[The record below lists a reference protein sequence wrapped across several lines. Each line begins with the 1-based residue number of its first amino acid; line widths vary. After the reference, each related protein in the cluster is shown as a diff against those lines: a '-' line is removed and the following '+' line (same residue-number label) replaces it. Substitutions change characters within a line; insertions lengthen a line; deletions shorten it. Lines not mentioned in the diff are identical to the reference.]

1 MGRTKGEAAR
11 SKSRPSSSSEAASL
25 LPSSA
30 TTVGFG
36 GYVGS
41 SRVDSS
47 LASTSDGST
56 FLEIDGELA
65 VQLKRLSRKDPTTK
79 LKALSSLSQL
89 IAQKSALEI
98 VAIIPQW
105 AFEYRKLLMDYSREV
120 RRATNDTMTNLVTVV
135 GRELA
140 PHLKPLIGPW
150 WFSQF
155 DSVYEVSQAA
165 KRSFQTAFPAQER
178 RLDALMLYSSEIF
191 MYIEE
196 NLKLTPQSLSD
207 KANASDELEE
217 MHQQVVSSSLL
228 ALAAILDVIL
238 SPHSERSGS
247 ENISGESKLA
257 IKARTKAASSAEKLF
272 SAHKYFLNFLKS
284 PTPAIRSAAY
294 SMIRSCIKNIP
305 HAISEGDMRTLA
317 ATILGSFQ
325 EKNPAC
331 HSSMWDTVL
340 LWTKTFPDSWT
351 FVNVQKTILS
361 RLWNFLK
368 NGCFGSQQV
377 SYPALLLFLEI
388 VPSKAIAKDSFF
400 LDLFQNFWEGRNLA
414 CSSNADRL
422 AFFLAAEE
430 CFLWGLRNASRYC
443 DEVDSVYSYQCSL
456 VDDILLG
463 LLWHEYLQVS
473 GLKNK
478 DLAYASCTS
487 NRANNSIQPIH
498 KDSREAMNCSH
509 SPDYEKSLGTCII
522 KILSGINFLQRDL
535 LLIFRSRFQ
544 ADCLDIFQK
553 MECSLY
559 VESFVNFF
567 VLLGQHAMKREKET
581 WPLFDLVGPT
591 LKKVFSIIG
600 TSDSP
605 DPVTLVLVAVSIFG
619 SREIVRE
626 LMGVELGTEQFLQY
640 FNKDIIPWCLKKFSP
655 STDVRVDL
663 LLALLLDVSF
673 SEQWDAIVTYLV
685 NCKDSDTS
693 PSMMN
698 RNHIDVFTILMEKVR
713 DRTAKIIHKSD
724 SCEIDWHHELLDSLV
739 VSVVCSVPLF
749 EHSIARFL
757 CAAIGGRS
765 EDDKIS
771 FVSQNTLIL
780 VFEEV
785 FRKLM
790 TFMMDSPFIWVQDV
804 CSMLLMGGSYRDWR
818 LKSSNNLLETA
829 YFILDILNGS
839 LFCLK
844 ILNTES
850 EVVQGILSAVFI
862 IDWEFSWITVSKD
875 QLDEDELG
883 KMEARFGVCDAV
895 HAFCGKVCDQFMES
909 IGLNGQKSLG
919 SVLIQLIKR
928 LANLNNGFDSDGFIS
943 FCCQRVL
950 DIFEFLCKDQV
961 EEQKLLDQLLC
972 ESDSWP
978 LWIISG
984 ASTGARLE
992 TEIASLQESKNANFV
1007 ALVDKLI
1014 SNIGFDRVVAGAI
1027 TTETT
1032 SSINSHFLDSSINR
1046 SIYSRPWL
1054 AAEILCTW
1062 KWLGGSALHSLL
1074 TPLCEYIKNG
1084 DSSFSDS
1091 VFNILLDG
1099 ALVHGYGSGLNLL
1112 WTASFDEVEAV
1123 QEPFLRA
1130 LISLLSAYFQNNVWG
1145 KERAISLFNQL
1156 LNLLCVG
1163 DTTNLNCLRILP
1175 SVMNVLVRTLKT
1187 LFEDCANGQSDTS
1200 SQNEL
1205 HQPIVDWLR
1214 RVASFP
1220 PLNAWKPG
1228 DGLDM
1233 EDWFQLIVSCFPVKV
1248 IDRMHA
1254 IKAERYASPI
1264 EKAFLYELFQ
1274 KQRNDGLSVGNKLP
1288 LVEMLLSK
1296 LMVIAVAY
1304 CWEDFD
1310 DDDWK
1315 FVLHRLRFWIESAV
1329 VMMEESAEIV
1339 NDTVTSGG
1347 NDINVTFSII
1357 ENAVETKDPFPIE
1370 LARNALVA
1378 FSLLRGPMEPE
1389 SKDSENLNP
1398 LADERWEFIM
1408 DRMLESILRLFFSSA
1423 AAEAIADSCC
1433 SEASYIV
1440 ASSRV
1445 NHPQLWELV
1454 ASCVVQSSS
1463 HAREKAMKAMEIWGL
1478 SKGPISSLYSL
1489 VFSCNPHP
1497 AMQYAAFV
1505 LLSNETMAQLALI
1518 PDTDLMLNNGISNKE
1533 VSHNLDTTSVE
1544 IMHLREEV
1552 SCKLQILPGKLLQM
1566 DFLAHDRVNVFLA
1579 WCLLLSH
1586 LASLPSSSSLRERMI
1601 QYVQDFT
1608 NATVLDCLFQHIPL
1622 ELCMGNN
1629 SRKKEVE
1636 IPAEVSEAA
1645 SAAVRAITSSSVLF
1659 CVESLWPIGPNKMAS
1674 LAGAVFGLMLHNLP
1688 AYVRGWF
1695 SEIRDRSVSSAI
1707 ESFTKAWCS
1716 PTLIS
1721 NELSEIKKASFADDN
1736 FSVSVSRSANEIVAT
1751 YTKDETGMD
1760 LVIRLPQ
1767 SYPLKPVDIDCTRSL
1782 GISEVKRRKWL
1793 MSLMSFIRNQNGA
1806 LAEAIRI
1813 WKSNFDKEF
1822 EGVEECPICYSVIHT
1837 VNHSLPRLAC
1847 KTCKHKFHSA
1857 CLYKWFST
1865 SHKSTCPLCQSPF

>member
-1 MGRTKGEAAR
+1 MGRSKAEAAR

-25 LPSSA
+25 LPSGAA
-30 TTVGFG
+30 TMGFG
-36 GYVGS
+36 GYVGN

-47 LASTSDGST
+47 LTSTSDGST
-56 FLEIDGELA
+56 FLDIDALLA

-79 LKALSSLSQL
+79 LKALSSLSRL
-89 IAQKSALEI
+89 IAHKTVVEI

-105 AFEYRKLLMDYSREV
+105 TFEYRKLLMDYSREV
-120 RRATNDTMTNLVTVV
+120 RRATHDTMTNLVSVV

-140 PHLKPLIGPW
+140 LHLKPLIGPW

-191 MYIEE
+191 TYIEE

-217 MHQQVVSSSLL
+217 MHQQVLSSSLL

-247 ENISGESKLA
+247 EIVSGESKHA
-257 IKARTKAASSAEKLF
+257 MKARTKAASSAEKLF
-272 SAHKYFLNFLKS
+272 SAHKYFLDFLKS

-294 SMIRSCIKNIP
+294 SMVRSCIKNLP
-305 HAISEGDMRTLA
+305 HAISEGEMRALA

-325 EKNPAC
+325 EKDPAC

-340 LWTKTFPDSWT
+340 LLTKSFPDSWT
-351 FVNVQKTILS
+351 FVNVQKTILN

-377 SYPALLLFLEI
+377 SYPALVLFLEI
-388 VPSKAIAKDSFF
+388 VPSKAITKESFF
-400 LDLFQNFWEGRNLA
+400 LDFFQNLWEGRNLA

-443 DEVDSVYSYQCSL
+443 DELDSNYSYQRTL

-463 LLWHEYLQVS
+463 LLWQEYLQVS

-478 DLAYASCTS
+478 GIADSSCTS
-487 NRANNSIQPIH
+487 NRVNNSIQSVH
-498 KDSREAMNCSH
+498 KESREAMNCSH
-509 SPDYEKSLGTCII
+509 ASDYEKSLGTCII
-522 KILSGINFLQRDL
+522 KILSGINFLQDDL
-535 LLIFRSRFQ
+535 LQIFCSKFQ
-544 ADCLDIFQK
+544 ADCLDIFQQ
-553 MECSLY
+553 MECSSLY
-559 VESFVNFF
+559 VQCFVNFF
-567 VLLGQHAMKREKET
+567 LLLDQHAMQREET
-581 WPLFDLVGPT
+581 WPLVDLVGPT
-591 LKKVFSIIG
+591 LEKVFPIIG

-619 SREIVRE
+619 SREIVHE

-640 FNKDIIPWCLKKFSP
+640 FNKVIIPWCLNKFSP
-655 STDVRVDL
+655 STDVRLDL
-663 LLALLLDVSF
+663 LLALLDDECF

-685 NCKDSDTS
+685 NLKDVDTS
-693 PSMMN
+693 PSIMNMN
-698 RNHIDVFTILMEKVR
+698 RNFAVLMEKVR
-713 DRTAKIIHKSD
+713 DRTTKIIHKSD
-724 SCEIDWHHELLDSLV
+724 SCEIDWHHELLDTLV

-749 EHSIARFL
+749 EHSSTRFL
-757 CAAIGGRS
+757 CAALGGRS

-771 FVSQNTLIL
+771 FVSQNTSIL

-785 FRKLM
+785 FRNLT
-790 TFMMDSPFIWVQDV
+790 TFMMDSPFVWVQDA
-804 CSMLLMGGSYRDWR
+804 CSMLLTGGSYRDWR
-818 LKSSNNLLETA
+818 LKSSNNLLDKA
-829 YFILDILNGS
+829 YFILDILSGS
-839 LFCLK
+839 IFCLK
-844 ILNTES
+844 TLDTES

-862 IDWEFSWITVSKD
+862 IDWEFSWITDSKD
-875 QLDEDELG
+875 QLDEEELG
-883 KMEARFGVCDAV
+883 KVEARFAFCDAV
-895 HAFCGKVCDQFMES
+895 HAFRGKVCDQFME
-909 IGLNGQKSLG
+909 IVGLNGQKSLG
-919 SVLIQLIKR
+919 SVLIQLIKC
-928 LANLNNGFDSDGFIS
+928 LTNLDNGFDSDSFIS
-943 FCCQRVL
+943 FCCRRVL
-950 DIFEFLCKDQV
+950 DIFEFLCQDQV

-972 ESDSWP
+972 ESDLWP
-978 LWIISG
+978 LWIISD
-984 ASTGARLE
+984 ASTRARLK
-992 TEIASLQESKNANFV
+992 TENASLQESKNTKFV
-1007 ALVDKLI
+1007 VLVDKLI
-1014 SNIGFDRVVAGAI
+1014 SNIGFDRVVAGVI
-1027 TTETT
+1027 TKKTT
-1032 SSINSHFLDSSINR
+1032 SSINSHFLDLSINR
-1046 SIYSRPWL
+1046 SNYSRPWL

-1074 TPLCEYIKNG
+1074 PPLCEYIKNR

-1099 ALVHGYGSGLNLL
+1099 ALVHGAGSGLNLL
-1112 WTASFDEVEAV
+1112 WTAAFDEVEVV

-1130 LISLLSAYFQNNVWG
+1130 LISLLSTFFQTNVWG
-1145 KERAISLFNQL
+1145 KEKAISLFNHL
-1156 LNLLCVG
+1156 LNLLHAG

-1175 SVMNVLVRTLKT
+1175 SVMNILVRTLKT
-1187 LFEDCANGQSDTS
+1187 VFEDCANGLSDPY

-1205 HQPIVDWLR
+1205 LQPIVDWLK

-1220 PLNAWKPG
+1220 PLSAWKPG
-1228 DGLDM
+1228 DGSDM

-1248 IDRMHA
+1248 MERNQGL
-1254 IKAERYASPI
+1254 KAERCVSPV

-1274 KQRNDGLSVGNKLP
+1274 KQMNDGQAVGNKLP
-1288 LVEMLLSK
+1288 LVQMLLSK
-1296 LMVIAVAY
+1296 LMVIVVAY

-1310 DDDWK
+1310 EDDWK

-1339 NDTVTSGG
+1339 NDAVTSGG
-1347 NDINVTFSII
+1347 NVINVTLSII
-1357 ENAVETKDPFPIE
+1357 ESAVKIKDPFPLE

-1378 FSLLRGPMEPE
+1378 FSLLHGPTELE
-1389 SKDSENLNP
+1389 SKDSEILNP
-1398 LADERWEFIM
+1398 LANERWEFIT
-1408 DRMLESILRLFFSSA
+1408 DRTLESILRLFFSSA
-1423 AAEAIADSCC
+1423 ASESIANSCC
-1433 SEASYIV
+1433 NEASYVV

-1445 NHPQLWELV
+1445 DHPQFWELV
-1454 ASCVVQSSS
+1454 ASCVVQSSP
-1463 HAREKAMKAMEIWGL
+1463 HARDKAIKSMEIWGL
-1478 SKGPISSLYSL
+1478 SKGPISSLYAL
-1489 VFSCNPHP
+1489 AFSCNPHP
-1497 AMQYAAFV
+1497 SLQYAAFA
-1505 LLSNETMAQLALI
+1505 LLSNETMAQLALL
-1518 PDTDLMLNNGISNKE
+1518 PDTDLVLNDGISDND
-1533 VSHNLDTTSVE
+1533 VSYNLDTTSVE

-1552 SCKLQILPGKLLQM
+1552 SCKIRELPGTLLQM
-1566 DFLAHDRVNVFLA
+1566 DFLAHDWVNVFIA

-1586 LASLPSSSSLRERMI
+1586 LASLPSSSSLRARMI
-1601 QYVQDFT
+1601 QYVQDYT
-1608 NATVLDCLFQHIPL
+1608 NAAVLDCLFQHIPL
-1622 ELCMGNN
+1622 ELCMGTN

-1636 IPAEVSEAA
+1636 IPAEVSEAG

-1659 CVESLWPIGPNKMAS
+1659 CVESLWPIAPKKMAS

-1695 SEIRDRSVSSAI
+1695 NEIRDRLVSSAI

-1721 NELSEIKKASFADDN
+1721 NELSEIKKASFSDDN
-1736 FSVSVSRSANEIVAT
+1736 FSVSVSRSTNEIVAT

-1760 LVIRLPQ
+1760 LVIRFPQ
-1767 SYPLKPVDIDCTRSL
+1767 CYPLKPVDIDCTRSL

-1822 EGVEECPICYSVIHT
+1822 DGVEECPICYSVIHT